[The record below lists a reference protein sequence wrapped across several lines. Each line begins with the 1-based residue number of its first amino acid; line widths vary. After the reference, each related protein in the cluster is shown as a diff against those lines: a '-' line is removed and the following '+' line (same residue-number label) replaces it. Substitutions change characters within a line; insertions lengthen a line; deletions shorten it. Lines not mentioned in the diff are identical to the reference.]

1 MAEKTK
7 KITKRDIYEA
17 IAQAMETGKSTIE
30 PQEII
35 DFCNKEIAALD
46 RKAEKARENAAKKRE
61 EGDALLELVRNALTD
76 EYSIIADITARIES
90 DEVEVT
96 VAKVQYR
103 LNQLIQLGE
112 AEKSDVSVGET
123 GSKRTLKGYRKI
135 VTIED

>member
-1 MAEKTK
+1 MTEKTK

-17 IAQAMETGKSTIE
+17 ISQAMETGESTIE

-35 DFCNKEIAALD
+35 DFCHKEIAALD

-103 LNQLIQLGE
+103 LNQLIQMGE

-135 VTIED
+135 ATIED

>member
-1 MAEKTK
+1 MTEKTK
-7 KITKRDIYEA
+7 KATKREIYEA
-17 IAQAMETGKSTIE
+17 IAKAMETGESPIE

-35 DFCNKEIAALD
+35 DFCYKEIAALD

-61 EGDALLELVRNALTD
+61 EGDALTDLVREALTD

-90 DEVEVT
+90 DEIEVT

-103 LNQLIQLGE
+103 LNQLVQMGE
-112 AEKSDVSVGET
+112 AEKSDISVGET

-135 VTIED
+135 AIED